1 MPRRPEKPG
10 GSGQYGPKPSLLRVR
25 VDRIRCHVRNPRRQP
40 NPEHD
45 RIRTSV
51 RALGLD
57 RPLVITRKP
66 GARDYLLHGS
76 GSTRLRILQE
86 LHKETGEERFRWADC
101 IVRPW
106 EGESGVLLAHLRD
119 NELRAGLTFIE
130 RALAVFDAKA
140 LLERE
145 CRAGELSPKRLETLF
160 RERGLGL
167 GEVVISGMIYA
178 VEVLWPAIPRALS
191 AGLERDGVEEIRDLE
206 HAAGEV
212 WVSRG
217 LDDDVAG
224 KGNSRA
230 VFDRVFAELCRRH
243 DCPEWDIQPLRDALE
258 REIAGESDKA
268 RAEIHLELE
277 AALAAWLFPPAHSCS
292 HPRHSG
298 DGDGT
303 RHPGPGWPQPEQA
316 RDGHEQE

>member
-1 MPRRPEKPG
+1 M
-10 GSGQYGPKPSLLRVR
+10 
-25 VDRIRCHVRNPRRQP
+25 
-40 NPEHD
+40 
-45 RIRTSV
+45 

-106 EGESGVLLAHLRD
+106 EGESGVILAHLRD

-145 CRAGELSPKRLETLF
+145 CRGGDHRGGELSPERLEVLF

-167 GEVVISGMIYA
+167 GAAVISGMIYA
-178 VEVLWPAIPRALS
+178 VEVLWPAIPLALS

-230 VFDRVFAELCRRH
+230 VFDRVFAELCRRN

-258 REIAGESDKA
+258 REIAGESDRA

-277 AALAAWLFPPAHSCS
+277 AALAAWQFPPGLPDRHT
-292 HPRHSG
+292 RHSG
-298 DGDGT
+298 DGGDV
-303 RHPGPGWPQPEQA
+303 RHPVPGRAPGRA
-316 RDGHEQE
+316 